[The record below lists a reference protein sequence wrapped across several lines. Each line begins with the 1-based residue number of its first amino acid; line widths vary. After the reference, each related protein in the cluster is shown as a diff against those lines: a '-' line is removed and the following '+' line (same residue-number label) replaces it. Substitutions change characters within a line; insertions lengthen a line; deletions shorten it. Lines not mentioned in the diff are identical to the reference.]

1 MEHKDNY
8 DRLLPMPVKLGFGIA
23 NLGDTVITE
32 FVGAFFIFFLTNI
45 AGVRPAPGRYHCL
58 SGSYVGCHQRPHHR
72 NHVRPVHTGSRAQ
85 TSVPADIHRAPDP
98 ADYHDVHKSE
108 LFS

>member
-45 AGVRPAPGRYHCL
+45 AGVRPALAGTIVFL
-58 SGSYVGCHQRPHHR
+58 GVMWGCHQRSHHR
-72 NHVRPVHTGSRAQ
+72 NHVEPVHTGSRAQ

>member
-45 AGVRPAPGRYHCL
+45 AGVRPALAGTIVFLGVMWDAISDPIIGTM
-58 SGSYVGCHQRPHHR
+58 S
-72 NHVRPVHTGSRAQ
+72 PVHTGSRAQ

>member
-45 AGVRPAPGRYHCL
+45 AGVPWPVPL
-58 SGSYVGCHQRPHHR
+58 SFW
-72 NHVRPVHTGSRAQ
+72 
-85 TSVPADIHRAPDP
+85 
-98 ADYHDVHKSE
+98 E
-108 LFS
+108 LCGMPSATPS

>member
-45 AGVRPAPGRYHCL
+45 AGVRPALAGTIVFL
-58 SGSYVGCHQRPHHR
+58 GSYVGCLSDSHHR
-72 NHVRPVHTGSRAQ
+72 NHVQTGCTLEAGRRRPFLLIST
-85 TSVPADIHRAPDP
+85 VP
-98 ADYHDVHKSE
+98 
-108 LFS
+108 

>member
-45 AGVRPAPGRYHCL
+45 AGVRPALAGTIVFLGVMWDAISDPIIGT
-58 SGSYVGCHQRPHHR
+58 
-72 NHVRPVHTGSRAQ
+72 VRPVHTGSRAQ